1 MPKTLIEQGLT
12 GQLGWQSFKV
22 VGYLDC
28 NTYAQTIL
36 EGAVMTQKIKCGA
49 HARSTGQPCKAK
61 ALANGR
67 CKNHGGMSTG
77 PKTPE
82 GRQAIAEATRQR
94 MASGQ
99 QERVLA
105 GFYRWLEG
113 GGTEMLSKLAKNREK
128 RKRWERLML
137 ELPNASRTG
146 A

>member
-36 EGAVMTQKIKCGA
+36 EGAVMRQKLKCGA
-49 HARSTGQPCKAK
+49 HARSTGQPCEAK

-82 GRQAIAEATRQR
+82 GRQAIAQATRQR

-105 GFYRWLEG
+105 GFCRWLEG
-113 GGTEMLSKLAKNREK
+113 GGREMLSKLAMSREK
-128 RKRWERLML
+128 RKRWKRLML
-137 ELPNASRTG
+137 ELMHASRTC